1 MDRRIILWDSRRH
14 TSQASDEA
22 GTTISHFVHPSS
34 VHGPA
39 PYELETTEHRVFVPS
54 LACFALQSLFEYPE
68 QLHALGA
75 VRLRYQAPSSS
86 GLSYDVLREVIPFYD
101 LNDANFCL
109 NEVDPRLWATLIQ
122 LFSDLPDTF
131 RTYHMPLSDKHVP
144 LLQQIPSTPHFSL
157 ITILELPG
165 CPELTDYTIAELGKY
180 LRGLCAFDASGTD
193 LSAHGVKILSRTVM
207 WSDHADVSAR
217 ERRGPWTLRI
227 LNLQNCTNVDNE
239 IFTCLPKFVLL
250 SIVGEYSLIYL
261 RDPSKYFDA
270 SRSPRDTL

>member
-1 MDRRIILWDSRRH
+1 
-14 TSQASDEA
+14 
-22 GTTISHFVHPSS
+22 
-34 VHGPA
+34 
-39 PYELETTEHRVFVPS
+39 
-54 LACFALQSLFEYPE
+54 
-68 QLHALGA
+68 
-75 VRLRYQAPSSS
+75 
-86 GLSYDVLREVIPFYD
+86 
-101 LNDANFCL
+101 
-109 NEVDPRLWATLIQ
+109 
-122 LFSDLPDTF
+122 
-131 RTYHMPLSDKHVP
+131 MPLSDKHVP

-250 SIVGEYSLIYL
+250 GIVGEYGLIYL